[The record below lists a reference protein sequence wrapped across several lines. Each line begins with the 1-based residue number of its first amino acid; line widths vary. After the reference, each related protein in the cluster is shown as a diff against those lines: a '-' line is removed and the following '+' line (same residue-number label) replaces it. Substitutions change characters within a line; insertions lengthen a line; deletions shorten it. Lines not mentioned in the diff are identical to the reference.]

1 MPDDHLPNTQS
12 NPYDPPATR
21 AGLRATIS
29 GWNSTIRIAIRWSI
43 LVLLGL
49 FALGLFVT
57 WVLPALFGIEL
68 VGIGPP

>member
-12 NPYDPPATR
+12 NPYAPPATR
-21 AGLRATIS
+21 AGPRATIS
-29 GWNSTIRIAIRWSI
+29 GWNSTIHIAIRWSI